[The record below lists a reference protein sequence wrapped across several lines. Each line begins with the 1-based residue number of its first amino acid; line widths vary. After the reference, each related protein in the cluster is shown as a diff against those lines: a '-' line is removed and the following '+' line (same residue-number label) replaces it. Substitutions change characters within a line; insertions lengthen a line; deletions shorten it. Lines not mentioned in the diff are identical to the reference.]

1 MVRREDE
8 QVGEETHAYA
18 YERRRC
24 AMVSGIAPGVG
35 LENYDVADIRQ
46 QRAVASEEKSGLF

>member
-1 MVRREDE
+1 
-8 QVGEETHAYA
+8 
-18 YERRRC
+18 
-24 AMVSGIAPGVG
+24 MVSGIAPGVG